1 MVLCVFAAVWH
12 HASPASLREA
22 STQAA
27 SAGYAL
33 LPAGAY
39 SGSSNCGVEL
49 KLPPA
54 SLFARVT
61 LEGEVAGGVVRT
73 SVQCDG
79 ERVLLVVPA
88 QTSSSPASFAIRNMR
103 FEGGQTAGAITQSFV
118 NSLMKQFEAI
128 KDAQGE
134 KQTHGVAELDEDAA
148 AARQGERI
156 KMPVCVYLF
165 GYALMTK
172 MFAYVSL
179 VMTCCCCR
187 WVC

>member
-156 KMPVCVYLF
+156 KMFVC
-165 GYALMTK
+165 
-172 MFAYVSL
+172 VSL
-179 VMTCCCCR
+179 VMLL
-187 WVC
+187 